1 MSKLP
6 RMSNEA
12 DIGHET
18 EATFLLSAAA
28 AEEGLPPPPRRSRS
42 VLYHLL
48 VSVLLFLTAVAMTIP
63 VRPKLI
69 LDATGDASLASYFT
83 SLVDC
88 LQSIISIFSSPLFG
102 AISDVIGRKP
112 ILTLSQIG
120 ELVALLTVARFPR
133 NLYMQFPAYLL
144 IALTNSYFT
153 TTSTIIADISMQGG
167 SEGGEVREG
176 SEEETHVLSTRN
188 FGYLGAATGF
198 CFLVGPFLGGVVE
211 ERFYLA
217 SSFQL
222 AGLFIAMAMVYVYI
236 FLPETKPDS
245 PLDRENDDEAVQ
257 NSSSVR
263 HLWRR
268 TSRTVKELYRAA
280 RGTELNPFPRI
291 RRFLGASEAL
301 TWLALAISVT
311 SLAHAGMN
319 SIIFL
324 YVNVKLGWDT
334 KETGFFMSMVGLSL
348 LFSQGVLA
356 PLAVRHLGEAN
367 TILLGYSLS
376 ALHFVV
382 YAVALSTKT
391 MYVGLFIAMLSYT
404 SEPAIKGLLARQV
417 GINNQGGLQG
427 SVSALSSVVRP
438 FSPIIAGAMFG
449 LGNSIGMPGLP
460 FAVIAGIQAVA
471 LGLARIAFWKP
482 DLK

>member
-1 MSKLP
+1 MP
-6 RMSNEA
+6 NEA

-28 AEEGLPPPPRRSRS
+28 AEEALPPPPRPSRH

-48 VSVLLFLTAVAMTIP
+48 VSVLLFLTAIAMTIP

-69 LDATGDASLASYFT
+69 LDATGDASRASYFT
-83 SLVDC
+83 GLVDC

-102 AISDVIGRKP
+102 AVSDVIGRKP
-112 ILTLSQIG
+112 ILTMSQTG

-153 TTSTIIADISMQGG
+153 TTSTIIADISMQGRG
-167 SEGGEVREG
+167 AGN
-176 SEEETHVLSTRN
+176 EEEGHVLSTKN
-188 FGYLGAATGF
+188 FGYLGAASGF
-198 CFLVGPFLGGVVE
+198 CFLVGPFLGGLVE

-222 AGLFIAMAMVYVYI
+222 AGLLIALAMVYVQV
-236 FLPETKPDS
+236 FLPETKPNS
-245 PLDRENDDEAVQ
+245 PSHHEADEEFGQ
-257 NSSSVR
+257 DELWLG
-263 HLWRR
+263 HMWRR
-268 TSRTVKELYRAA
+268 TSTMVNMLYGAVRE
-280 RGTELNPFPRI
+280 TELNPFPRA

-301 TWLALAISVT
+301 TWLALAIGVS

-324 YVNVKLGWDT
+324 YVNVKLGWGT

-348 LFSQGVLA
+348 LFSQGIIA
-356 PLAVRHLGEAN
+356 PLAVRHLGEIN
-367 TILLGYSLS
+367 TILIGYALS
-376 ALHFVV
+376 ALHFMV
-382 YAVALSTKT
+382 YALALTTKT
-391 MYVGLFIAMLSYT
+391 MYIGLFIAMLSYA
-404 SEPAIKGLLARQV
+404 SEPAVKGLLARQV
-417 GINNQGGLQG
+417 GIDSQGGLQG

-460 FAVIAGIQAVA
+460 FAVIAAIQAVA
-471 LGLARIAFWKP
+471 LGLAAVAFWKP